1 MCLLCLMSDAAG
13 TASRAAA
20 PAAVREVEDYTA
32 LLAYTDDSWARW
44 NAIERLR
51 TPVIV
56 SYSFSETDELP
67 SLSDYDPYGSDGYF
81 TFNAEQRAAFRA
93 AAAILERTAGIVMV
107 EKPGDGA
114 MINIFNS
121 NGTEWS
127 GWASY
132 PFVSEHGAS
141 GGNLVL
147 DYPSGTDYRPGTS
160 AFQVMLHELGHA
172 MGLKHPFEGSV
183 QLSDRFDHV
192 ANTLMSYE
200 WSGGNRQTYS
210 PFDVQALTHIY
221 GAQVD
226 TTGWQWSWVADTF
239 QLKTSGRAEFLTLLP
254 NDGNVVHAA
263 GGNDTVN
270 GGGEDDR
277 IWGEAGNDLLQA
289 GSGNDAVYGGTGHDR
304 LETGHGSDSLRGGA
318 GDDTLVSG
326 LADGFFHGYS
336 SILRGEAGNDRLIHS
351 GSTADLFGGGGNDS
365 ITATDASAR
374 IFGDAGNDVM
384 VLRDSHVDVIGGAG
398 NDTIRLFNCAAT
410 LRYDMPDQS
419 GRDTVFGFDFFGDS
433 LSFGR
438 RYDAA
443 DLSFSSAAGGK
454 LLLEIGGT
462 AILFAD
468 LSLADANSLV
478 IFFD

>member
-56 SYSFSETDELP
+56 SYSFSETNELP

-81 TFNAEQRAAFRA
+81 TFNAEQRAAFRT

-226 TTGWQWSWVADTF
+226 TTGWQWSWMADTF

-277 IWGEAGNDLLQA
+277 IW
-289 GSGNDAVYGGTGHDR
+289 
-304 LETGHGSDSLRGGA
+304 
-318 GDDTLVSG
+318 
-326 LADGFFHGYS
+326 
-336 SILRGEAGNDRLIHS
+336 GEAGNDRLIHS

-462 AILFAD
+462 AILFAE